1 LTRSRSPHERRR
13 FSFKG
18 KSATGTT
25 LGVNNVVEGSIRR
38 SGNRVRISVQSINA
52 ADGYQLWSER

>member
-1 LTRSRSPHERRR
+1 LKVAARSSA

-18 KSATGTT
+18 KSATVSAIATT

-38 SGNRVRISVQSINA
+38 SGNRVRISVHTLKA
-52 ADGYQLWSER
+52 EVLWYVT